1 MAPERRCFQIS
12 TRDDA
17 PSHRPRLAMNSP
29 QAKLKRARAAEVQE
43 ATDLKKFKSDLLA
56 KSIIKS
62 ITKEQTTDRSVSAL
76 QFNHVP
82 GSNCGNLF
90 ATCAADFATVYD
102 DEHFGDHI
110 ALVVQFK
117 NEKTAHVAGGDL
129 TALAWLDARGFS
141 NHEFGDALLA
151 VGGGDDN
158 VVQVI
163 SIAEGRVIKLLK
175 GHGGRILALAAGYAV
190 APSGDAPSRPE
201 TVVVLSSDG
210 VATAWNW
217 REETKVA
224 ALACPDAIS
233 LALTPDGTRA
243 FIGHKDGSVRE
254 WNVPAAKNA
263 KNAKI
268 ATPAPV
274 NSATLVHLEGAHSGV
289 PIDCARIVPGGP
301 AGSTRLVTKSVDGAI
316 RVSDVDAN
324 GKATSAASWR
334 VPGCARPKAG
344 ALLDSLC
351 AFGTD
356 PAGEFLAVGNTE
368 GEVFVYDV
376 ATGETV
382 KTVEQDRDFK
392 SLNLVRS
399 AAVSADCRHAH
410 AVFGPGTIWRS
421 EVVPELEGLEED
433 GPSTPPEGGA

>member
-1 MAPERRCFQIS
+1 MAPERRCFEIS

-129 TALAWLDARGFS
+129 AALAWLDARGFS

-210 VATAWNW
+210 VATRGRARGDQSGGARVPRRHLPRAHPRRHACLHRTQGWI
-217 REETKVA
+217 RSRVERSRRAPRRRTPIA
-224 ALACPDAIS
+224 APRVGELGERSSIS
-233 LALTPDGTRA
+233 KARTRA
-243 FIGHKDGSVRE
+243 F
-254 WNVPAAKNA
+254 P
-263 KNAKI
+263 
-268 ATPAPV
+268 
-274 NSATLVHLEGAHSGV
+274 
-289 PIDCARIVPGGP
+289 
-301 AGSTRLVTKSVDGAI
+301 STA
-316 RVSDVDAN
+316 RVSFPADL
-324 GKATSAASWR
+324 R
-334 VPGCARPKAG
+334 VR
-344 ALLDSLC
+344 
-351 AFGTD
+351 
-356 PAGEFLAVGNTE
+356 
-368 GEVFVYDV
+368 
-376 ATGETV
+376 
-382 KTVEQDRDFK
+382 RD
-392 SLNLVRS
+392 
-399 AAVSADCRHAH
+399 
-410 AVFGPGTIWRS
+410 W
-421 EVVPELEGLEED
+421 
-433 GPSTPPEGGA
+433 

>member
-1 MAPERRCFQIS
+1 MAPERRCFEIS

-29 QAKLKRARAAEVQE
+29 QAKLKRARAAEALE

-190 APSGDAPSRPE
+190 APSGDAPSPRDCRRPLLGRRRHRVE
-201 TVVVLSSDG
+201 LARGDQSGGARVPRRHLPRAHPRRHACLHRTQGWIRSRVERSR
-210 VATAWNW
+210 
-217 REETKVA
+217 REEREEREDR
-224 ALACPDAIS
+224 DARAGE
-233 LALTPDGTRA
+233 LGDVVHLKARTRA
-243 FIGHKDGSVRE
+243 F
-254 WNVPAAKNA
+254 P
-263 KNAKI
+263 
-268 ATPAPV
+268 
-274 NSATLVHLEGAHSGV
+274 
-289 PIDCARIVPGGP
+289 
-301 AGSTRLVTKSVDGAI
+301 STA
-316 RVSDVDAN
+316 RVSFPADL
-324 GKATSAASWR
+324 R
-334 VPGCARPKAG
+334 VR
-344 ALLDSLC
+344 
-351 AFGTD
+351 
-356 PAGEFLAVGNTE
+356 
-368 GEVFVYDV
+368 
-376 ATGETV
+376 
-382 KTVEQDRDFK
+382 RD
-392 SLNLVRS
+392 
-399 AAVSADCRHAH
+399 
-410 AVFGPGTIWRS
+410 W
-421 EVVPELEGLEED
+421 
-433 GPSTPPEGGA
+433 

>member
-1 MAPERRCFQIS
+1 
-12 TRDDA
+12 
-17 PSHRPRLAMNSP
+17 MNSP

-110 ALVVQFK
+110 AVVVQFK

-129 TALAWLDARGFS
+129 TALAWLDGRGFS
-141 NHEFGDALLA
+141 THEFGDALLA

-163 SIAEGRVIKLLK
+163 SIAEGRVVKLLK

-201 TVVVLSSDG
+201 IVVALSSDG

-254 WNVPAAKNA
+254 WNVPAAKKK
-263 KNAKI
+263 KNDAAAP
-268 ATPAPV
+268 ATAD
-274 NSATLVHLEGAHSGV
+274 SATIVHLDGAHAGV
-289 PIDCARIVPGGP
+289 PIDCARIIPGGP

-316 RVSDVDAN
+316 RVSDVDAA

-356 PAGEFLAVGNTE
+356 PAGEFLAVGNAD
-368 GEVFVYDV
+368 GEMFVYDV

-410 AVFGPGTIWRS
+410 AAFGPGIIWRS
-421 EVVPELEGLEED
+421 EVVPELEGLEDD